1 MCKFK
6 DQDLFL
12 ATKSSILAST
22 LESYLEVG
30 LKLSIKVIEL
40 KSFSQ
45 KSSGRDLFDSVWK
58 IMHGTEITSNLLEA
72 MVHGGAYLS
81 GGFINDRIVGAAFA
95 FPATNGGLHL
105 HSHMTAVLP
114 EFRDQGVGYALKI
127 DQWSWAKNKN
137 YSHLSWTFDPLVRR
151 NAKLNIAKLGV
162 DISAYHPNFY
172 GDMPDALNAGDE
184 SDRLMVFWSTD
195 KDAPRAR
202 ALITNPEPGDILIE
216 IPEDIVAIRS
226 KNQSES
232 MKWRRQVREQFLA
245 AFEKNGKVVG
255 FSANNEYVVRI

>member
-1 MCKFK
+1 MSNSIQVRELDNLQ
-6 DQDLFL
+6 DQDF
-12 ATKSSILAST
+12 
-22 LESYLEVG
+22 
-30 LKLSIKVIEL
+30 
-40 KSFSQ
+40 
-45 KSSGRDLFDSVWK
+45 GRKIFDITWS
-58 IMHGTEITSNLLEA
+58 MDAGTEITPNLLQA
-72 MVHGGAYLS
+72 MVHSGSYLS
-81 GGFINDRIVGAAFA
+81 GAFIDNKIVGAAFA

-114 EFRDQGVGYALKI
+114 EFRDKGVGYDLKI
-127 DQWSWAKNKN
+127 DQWNWAKKKN

-162 DISAYHPNFY
+162 DISAYFPNFY

-184 SDRLMVFWSTD
+184 SDRLMVSWRTD
-195 KDAPRAR
+195 VDAPKAR
-202 ALITNPEPGDILIE
+202 ELITKPETGDILIE

-245 AFEKNGKVVG
+245 AFEKNGKVIG

>member
-1 MCKFK
+1 MSNSIQVRELDNPQ
-6 DQDLFL
+6 DQDL
-12 ATKSSILAST
+12 
-22 LESYLEVG
+22 
-30 LKLSIKVIEL
+30 
-40 KSFSQ
+40 
-45 KSSGRDLFDSVWK
+45 GRKIFDITWS
-58 IMHGTEITSNLLEA
+58 MEAGTEITPNLLQA
-72 MVHGGAYLS
+72 MVHSGSYLS
-81 GGFINDRIVGAAFA
+81 GAFIDNKIVGAAFA

-114 EFRDQGVGYALKI
+114 EYRDKGVGYALKI
-127 DQWSWAKNKN
+127 DQWNWAKKKN

-184 SDRLMVFWSTD
+184 SDRLMVSWRTD
-195 KDAPRAR
+195 IDAPKAR
-202 ALITNPEPGDILIE
+202 ELITKPETGDILIE

-245 AFEKNGKVVG
+245 AFEKNGKVIG